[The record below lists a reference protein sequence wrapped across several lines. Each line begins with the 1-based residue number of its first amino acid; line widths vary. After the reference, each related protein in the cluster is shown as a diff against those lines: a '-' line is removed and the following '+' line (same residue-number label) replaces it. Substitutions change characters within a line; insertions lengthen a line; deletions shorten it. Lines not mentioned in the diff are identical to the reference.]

1 MNVNNSSESVRL
13 VDDGFGKICNMMN
26 DISMRVRTVAAGL
39 LVSVAGLLS
48 YLLIIYLLTE
58 VLDTVN
64 SSRPLT

>member
-1 MNVNNSSESVRL
+1 MNNSSESVRL

-58 VLDTVN
+58 ILDTVN

>member
-1 MNVNNSSESVRL
+1 VNVNNSSESVRL